1 MRTLH
6 EETMRQAPGEGT
18 EESNIKPTRSQSEE
32 KTDLKEPREKPLES
46 MTKEELMEA
55 FKEMKEKATKN
66 YDLYLRSLADIEN
79 MKKRNAKDKEE
90 WVKYSNESLIKDIL
104 PVLDNLEK
112 ALSHSQ
118 EGNSIRALREGVDLT
133 LKGLKEG
140 LGKSGLTEVDAL
152 GLPFDPCVHEA
163 VSQMED
169 NRVEA
174 GHVLHEFQKGYV
186 LNGRL
191 IRPSKVVVS
200 RGNASGSVDESS
212 KGISCEE
219 S

>member
-1 MRTLH
+1 MKTPH
-6 EETMRQAPGEGT
+6 EETKLQAPGEGT

-32 KTDLKEPREKPLES
+32 KADLKEPGEKPLES

-118 EGNSIRALREGVDLT
+118 EGNSLHALREGVDLT
-133 LKGLKEG
+133 LKGLKDA
-140 LGKSGLTEVDAL
+140 LGKSGLKEVDAL
-152 GLPFDPCVHEA
+152 GLPFDPCFHEA

>member
-1 MRTLH
+1 MKTPR
-6 EETMRQAPGEGT
+6 EETTRQGPGKKM
-18 EESNIKPTRSQSEE
+18 EEPNVKPVPSVYDE
-32 KTDLKEPREKPLES
+32 KADLKETAKKPPES

-55 FKEMKEKATKN
+55 FKELEEKAEKH
-66 YDLYLRSLADIEN
+66 YDLYVRSLAEIEN
-79 MKKRNAKDKEE
+79 MKRRNAKEKED
-90 WVKYSNESLIKDIL
+90 WIKYSNESMIKDIL

-112 ALSHSQ
+112 ALSHST
-118 EGNSIRALREGVDLT
+118 EGNSLQALLEGVDLT
-133 LKGLKEG
+133 LKGLKDG
-140 LGKSGLTEVDAL
+140 LGKSGLKEVNAL
-152 GLPFDPCVHEA
+152 GLPFDPCFHEA

-174 GHVLHEFQKGYV
+174 GHVLQELQKGYL

-191 IRPSKVVVS
+191 IRPSMVVVS

-212 KGISCEE
+212 EGISCEE